1 MTALQ
6 TIKPDALTIG
16 GAQFYDGDRTLY
28 AVRAET
34 GEASAPIALHVVSG
48 SHRSMVDLTIEDA
61 ELLASALA
69 LAVRLRRDAAK
80 H

>member
-1 MTALQ
+1 MSSLQ
-6 TIKPDALTIG
+6 AIKPDALTIG
-16 GAQFYDGDRTLY
+16 GAQFHSADRTLY

-34 GEASAPIALHVVSG
+34 GEASEPIALHVVSG
-48 SHRSMVDLTIEDA
+48 SHRTMWDMSADDA
-61 ELLASALA
+61 ELLASALT